1 MQMAGAEVFS
11 CAVCSARLS
20 APVRE
25 VHPPAE
31 GGAWTPLDSP
41 VDPCPPRMAA
51 GTFARDPQ
59 PGRITWSSPPKGFR
73 MSRAGHGPG
82 VDLLLSPG
90 DLAGTTKI
98 LSRWGGCCGP
108 GGQDG
113 PNLACSGCGAEV
125 GLWISDCYTWLEVV
139 LNGRLVSRS
148 PYLAEHTEENA
159 DR

>member
-1 MQMAGAEVFS
+1 MQVAGAEIFS
-11 CAVCSARLS
+11 CAVCGARLS

-31 GGAWTPLDSP
+31 DDTWTPLDSP

-59 PGRITWSSPPKGFR
+59 PGRITWGSLPKGFG

-90 DLAGTTKI
+90 DLIGTTKI

-108 GGQDG
+108 SGHEG
-113 PNLACSGCGAEV
+113 PNLACAGCGAEV
-125 GLWISDCYTWLEVV
+125 GVWIGDCYTWLEAV

-148 PYLAEHTEENA
+148 AFV
-159 DR
+159 